1 MKSWRTPLLL
11 VLAVLLTACG
21 DQSSPGEPS
30 TSAAI
35 PPTETA
41 SDAGTGT
48 PTTAADERPDFSPRP
63 VIQEDRP
70 PRITESSDPREIE
83 WDDLIPADFQPA
95 KLLGDIN
102 LEELADDDPRAQEVM
117 AKLKALW
124 DQAPVRED
132 MDGREV
138 KLPGFIV
145 PVEADERET
154 TGFLLVPYYGAC
166 VHVPPPPANQTVY
179 VVTET
184 GKGASPELFD
194 VVWVSGMMSV
204 KRIENDIAEAG
215 YTIYASA
222 IEPYE

>member
-1 MKSWRTPLLL
+1 MNTWRIPLLL
-11 VLAVLLTACG
+11 LLALLLAACG
-21 DQSSPGEPS
+21 DQSSTGQQS
-30 TSAAI
+30 TS
-35 PPTETA
+35 TETPA
-41 SDAGTGT
+41 TDIAEERGTEA
-48 PTTAADERPDFSPRP
+48 PPADEQADVSVQPAPEDERPN
-63 VIQEDRP
+63 
-70 PRITESSDPREIE
+70 RITESSDPREIE
-83 WDDLIPADFQPA
+83 WDDLIPPDFQPT

-102 LEELADDDPRAQEVM
+102 LDEISDDDPRAQEVM
-117 AKLKALW
+117 DKLKTLW
-124 DQAPVRED
+124 DQAPIREE
-132 MDGREV
+132 MDGQEV

-145 PVEADERET
+145 PVEADEHET

-194 VVWVSGMMSV
+194 VIWVSGMMSV
-204 KRIENDIAEAG
+204 NRIENDIAEAG

>member
-1 MKSWRTPLLL
+1 MNTWRIVPALLL
-11 VLAVLLTACG
+11 ALFLAACG
-21 DQSSPGEPS
+21 DQSSTGEPPTVS
-30 TSAAI
+30 QT
-35 PPTETA
+35 PPTDTNI
-41 SDAGTGT
+41 AGGSEKV
-48 PTTAADERPDFSPRP
+48 PADERPDFSVSPTP
-63 VIQEDRP
+63 AEDRP
-70 PRITESSDPREIE
+70 ERITESGDPREIE

-102 LEELADDDPRAQEVM
+102 LDELSDDDPRAQEVM

-154 TGFLLVPYYGAC
+154 TAFLLVPYYGAC

-179 VVTET
+179 VLTEA

-194 VVWVSGMMSV
+194 VVWVIGTMSV
-204 KRIENDIAEAG
+204 KRIANDIAEAG
-215 YTIYASA
+215 YTLYASA

>member
-1 MKSWRTPLLL
+1 MNTWRIPLLL
-11 VLAVLLTACG
+11 LLALLLAACG
-21 DQSSPGEPS
+21 DQSSTGQQS
-30 TSAAI
+30 TS
-35 PPTETA
+35 TET
-41 SDAGTGT
+41 
-48 PTTAADERPDFSPRP
+48 PAADIAEKRGAVAPPAEEQADVSVQPAP
-63 VIQEDRP
+63 EDEGP
-70 PRITESSDPREIE
+70 TRITESSDPREIE
-83 WDDLIPADFQPA
+83 WDDLIPPDFQPT

-102 LEELADDDPRAQEVM
+102 LDEISDDDPRAQEVM
-117 AKLKALW
+117 DKLKTLW
-124 DQAPVRED
+124 DQAPIREE
-132 MDGREV
+132 MDGQEV

-145 PVEADERET
+145 PVEADEHET

-194 VVWVSGMMSV
+194 VIWVSGMMSV
-204 KRIENDIAEAG
+204 NRIENDIAEAG